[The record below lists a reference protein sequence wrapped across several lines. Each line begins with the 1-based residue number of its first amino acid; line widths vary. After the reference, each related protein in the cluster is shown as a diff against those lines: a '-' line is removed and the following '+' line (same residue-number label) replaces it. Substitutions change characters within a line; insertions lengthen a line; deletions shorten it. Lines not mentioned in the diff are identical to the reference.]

1 MGKTDKGKIW
11 FHAKTYGWGWG
22 LPACWQGWVVLF
34 AYVALLAGGAV
45 LLTRFGR
52 PGYFVLLLAAA
63 TVLLIAVCWWKGEEP
78 RWRWGEG
85 TAQPSM
91 VDNRGLLLLHLLM
104 GPLLL
109 AGAIYFRTHLPPDVN
124 GNYGHRTAASMRG
137 PEAWDAAQRF
147 SADAMIVAAVIT
159 LAYQAI
165 SCFTMKPA
173 ISLATSVIVLIVLL
187 LAGIVATE
195 LYLARHFD
203 ADGKLLAEPP
213 TSQSM
218 APAGPAEA
226 SCVEAI

>member
-1 MGKTDKGKIW
+1 MGTTDKAKIW

-22 LPACWQGWVVLF
+22 SPASWQGWVVLVAYVWLF
-34 AYVALLAGGAV
+34 VGGILVFPPHQKLAYFLAYVAALNA
-45 LLTRFGR
+45 
-52 PGYFVLLLAAA
+52 
-63 TVLLIAVCWWKGEEP
+63 LLIAVCWWKGEEP
-78 RWRWGEG
+78 RWRWGERTTSPV
-85 TAQPSM
+85 TA
-91 VDNRGLLLLHLLM
+91 DRRGLLLLHLLM

-109 AGAIYFRTHLPPDVN
+109 TGAIYFRTHLPPDVN
-124 GNYGHRTAASMRG
+124 GAYGHRTPASMRSPG
-137 PEAWDAAQRF
+137 AWDAAQRF

-159 LAYQAI
+159 LAYQAV

-226 SCVEAI
+226 SRVEAI